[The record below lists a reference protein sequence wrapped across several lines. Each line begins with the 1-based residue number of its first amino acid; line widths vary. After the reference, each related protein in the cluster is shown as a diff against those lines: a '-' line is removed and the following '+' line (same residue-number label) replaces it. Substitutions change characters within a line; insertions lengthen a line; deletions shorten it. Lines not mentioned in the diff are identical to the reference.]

1 MLQGHDEFVLLDEQK
16 TAYETILRNSRDVQ
30 TGGKKVL
37 IVKGGPGTG
46 KSVISI
52 NALATLTSE
61 RLNVR
66 YVTAN
71 AAPRDVFQA
80 KLKGLLKG
88 DSVKHLFSGSGSYTE
103 SKKNSMDVL
112 IVDEAHRLRMKSGM
126 FRNMG
131 ESQAKEIIHTA
142 KLSVFFIDEAQK
154 VTWSDVGEISR
165 IKAYAAEQ
173 GMDLTELLDARL
185 IEDMASLT
193 KQVQMTTDT
202 AKFVAVRVGQV
213 ENQPWTDDEASYDDV
228 QARVTKAISFLE
240 AASPEGFEARED
252 AKVVLTTP
260 SGDIPFTGSVY
271 VHGFAIPNF
280 FFHLSMAYA
289 LLRMKGVPVGKLDFL
304 GAIR

>member
-1 MLQGHDEFVLLDEQK
+1 MPALYDVSIPTFIRGLKNLSNMLE
-16 TAYETILRNSRDVQ
+16 
-30 TGGKKVL
+30 
-37 IVKGGPGTG
+37 KG
-46 KSVISI
+46 
-52 NALATLTSE
+52 
-61 RLNVR
+61 
-66 YVTAN
+66 
-71 AAPRDVFQA
+71 
-80 KLKGLLKG
+80 
-88 DSVKHLFSGSGSYTE
+88 
-103 SKKNSMDVL
+103 
-112 IVDEAHRLRMKSGM
+112 
-126 FRNMG
+126 
-131 ESQAKEIIHTA
+131 
-142 KLSVFFIDEAQK
+142 
-154 VTWSDVGEISR
+154 
-165 IKAYAAEQ
+165 KAYAAVQ

-213 ENQPWTDDEASYDDV
+213 ENQPWADYEASYDDV

-289 LLRMKGVPVGKLDFL
+289 LLRLKGVPVGKLDFL

>member
-1 MLQGHDEFVLLDEQK
+1 MPALYDVSIPTFIRGLKNLSNMLE
-16 TAYETILRNSRDVQ
+16 
-30 TGGKKVL
+30 
-37 IVKGGPGTG
+37 KG
-46 KSVISI
+46 
-52 NALATLTSE
+52 
-61 RLNVR
+61 
-66 YVTAN
+66 
-71 AAPRDVFQA
+71 
-80 KLKGLLKG
+80 
-88 DSVKHLFSGSGSYTE
+88 
-103 SKKNSMDVL
+103 
-112 IVDEAHRLRMKSGM
+112 
-126 FRNMG
+126 
-131 ESQAKEIIHTA
+131 
-142 KLSVFFIDEAQK
+142 
-154 VTWSDVGEISR
+154 
-165 IKAYAAEQ
+165 KAYAAVQ

-185 IEDMASLT
+185 IEDMASLM

-213 ENQPWTDDEASYDDV
+213 ENQPWADDEASYDDV

-240 AASPEGFEARED
+240 AASPEGFDARED

>member
-1 MLQGHDEFVLLDEQK
+1 MPALYDVSSPTFIRGLKNLSNMLE
-16 TAYETILRNSRDVQ
+16 
-30 TGGKKVL
+30 
-37 IVKGGPGTG
+37 KG
-46 KSVISI
+46 
-52 NALATLTSE
+52 
-61 RLNVR
+61 
-66 YVTAN
+66 
-71 AAPRDVFQA
+71 
-80 KLKGLLKG
+80 
-88 DSVKHLFSGSGSYTE
+88 
-103 SKKNSMDVL
+103 
-112 IVDEAHRLRMKSGM
+112 
-126 FRNMG
+126 
-131 ESQAKEIIHTA
+131 
-142 KLSVFFIDEAQK
+142 
-154 VTWSDVGEISR
+154 
-165 IKAYAAEQ
+165 KAYAAEQ

-228 QARVTKAISFLE
+228 QAHVTKAISFLE

>member
-1 MLQGHDEFVLLDEQK
+1 MPALYDVSIPTFIRGLKNLSNMLE
-16 TAYETILRNSRDVQ
+16 
-30 TGGKKVL
+30 
-37 IVKGGPGTG
+37 KG
-46 KSVISI
+46 
-52 NALATLTSE
+52 
-61 RLNVR
+61 
-66 YVTAN
+66 
-71 AAPRDVFQA
+71 
-80 KLKGLLKG
+80 
-88 DSVKHLFSGSGSYTE
+88 
-103 SKKNSMDVL
+103 
-112 IVDEAHRLRMKSGM
+112 
-126 FRNMG
+126 
-131 ESQAKEIIHTA
+131 
-142 KLSVFFIDEAQK
+142 
-154 VTWSDVGEISR
+154 
-165 IKAYAAEQ
+165 KAYAAVQ

-202 AKFVAVRVGQV
+202 AKFGQV
-213 ENQPWTDDEASYDDV
+213 ENQPWADYEASYDDV